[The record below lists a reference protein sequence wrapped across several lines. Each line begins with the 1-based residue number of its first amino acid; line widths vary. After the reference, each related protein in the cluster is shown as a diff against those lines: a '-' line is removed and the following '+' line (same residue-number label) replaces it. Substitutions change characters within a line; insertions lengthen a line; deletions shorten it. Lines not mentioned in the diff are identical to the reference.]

1 MHGLCR
7 GCRTPIF
14 TLYSLAMIQGL
25 IWSLNTQ
32 VGDDLIEAGV
42 AGMKPAEPVM
52 WYIME
57 DQEERGWKWEWEEA
71 WIYGTC
77 GIYII

>member
-32 VGDDLIEAGV
+32 VGDDLIVAGV

-52 WYIME
+52 
-57 DQEERGWKWEWEEA
+57 G
-71 WIYGTC
+71 
-77 GIYII
+77 